1 MKLLH
6 NANNDVRKKKEKKKL
21 VVDAH
26 QGNKR
31 RDRH

>member
-1 MKLLH
+1 MKLLD
-6 NANNDVRKKKEKKKL
+6 NGKKDVRKKKEKKKL
-21 VVDAH
+21 VIHAH

>member
-6 NANNDVRKKKEKKKL
+6 NVNNDVRKKKEKKKL
-21 VVDAH
+21 VVHAH
-26 QGNKR
+26 RGNKR